1 MAPRTA
7 VPLHAMR
14 PSAPGTT
21 IPNSPEQALSEP
33 ESPASEFAAW
43 DIENPERLQEDLAAM
58 GIHGPLDRSQLFA
71 LVDLA
76 VQHPDW
82 EDRLRQ
88 AAAALVTHQGAGR
101 ALADQLEPLWR
112 QHAQSHPAAARVIET
127 ALAPVGA
134 FAAMGPSPEGSDEL
148 VDLEADLDAYLQTE
162 LEDDLEDGDV
172 EGDVERLEQPLGQ
185 QVQTWLGHAGN
196 SVAAHFQVF
205 DDEPQ
210 ARAFARLLERL
221 GQEALPTFSPTAQGQ
236 LREQVRTTILMMAR
250 DPALCESVFLVA
262 QTALGDCR
270 DNLLDGLSKVML
282 TVRSH
287 QMVLGVK
294 MGKIDEAKANHLTG
308 QRFRLSLLETAT
320 NRFIGRQKDRADLP
334 PWKKNW
340 LEKDSVET
348 MVHAKAALKKSLN
361 LPQDTA
367 QDLTNLD
374 CSVLEPPD
382 IAALI
387 AEVLEQAADPQAYRQ
402 FLLNDVPWRNSMQAL
417 HKDVFGP
424 IDAVRDDDPYYEL
437 LPPSASESPEAFAHA
452 EAGKIIYA
460 AWELAVNEQLKC
472 WRLRRAVHYRHPA
485 FRHRRPDLR
494 GLPSPHRGSH
504 ACTAPLWKVR
514 PCQALNA
521 SAP

>member
-1 MAPRTA
+1 MHWRTDDRRNRQRTSTADPSDSMDPLRPSSRTRLREHSPEIGDHTGTPSPARHVRARTSGPGAIGSPPLSPRRHSSDPHAAGPSTLAPRTA
-7 VPLHAMR
+7 
-14 PSAPGTT
+14 
-21 IPNSPEQALSEP
+21 IP
-33 ESPASEFAAW
+33 
-43 DIENPERLQEDLAAM
+43 
-58 GIHGPLDRSQLFA
+58 
-71 LVDLA
+71 
-76 VQHPDW
+76 
-82 EDRLRQ
+82 
-88 AAAALVTHQGAGR
+88 
-101 ALADQLEPLWR
+101 
-112 QHAQSHPAAARVIET
+112 
-127 ALAPVGA
+127 
-134 FAAMGPSPEGSDEL
+134 
-148 VDLEADLDAYLQTE
+148 DLEADLDAYLQTE
-162 LEDDLEDGDV
+162 LDDDLEDGDV

-250 DPALCESVFLVA
+250 DSALCESVFLVA

-287 QMVLGVK
+287 QMVLAVK

-374 CSVLEPPD
+374 CSVLEQPD
-382 IAALI
+382 IAALK

-437 LPPSASESPEAFAHA
+437 LPPSDSESPEAFAHA
-452 EAGKIIYA
+452 EAGKTIYA